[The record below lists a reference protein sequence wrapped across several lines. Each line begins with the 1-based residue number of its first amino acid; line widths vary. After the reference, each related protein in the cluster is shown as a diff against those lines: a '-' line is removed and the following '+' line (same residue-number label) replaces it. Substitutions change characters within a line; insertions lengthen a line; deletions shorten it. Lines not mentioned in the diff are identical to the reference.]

1 MHEPIQT
8 TSSTLVPWV
17 INCKQHW
24 VFVHG
29 LPHHFP
35 FRLMYSILLRT
46 LSKEEKRLQNLL
58 DWDNTDSPMLIGAK
72 QKGLKFATV
81 AECMGDP
88 GGAYTTPAPTTGATS
103 C

>member
-17 INCKQHW
+17 INW
-24 VFVHG
+24 
-29 LPHHFP
+29 
-35 FRLMYSILLRT
+35 
-46 LSKEEKRLQNLL
+46 
-58 DWDNTDSPMLIGAK
+58 AK

-81 AECMGDP
+81 AECVGDP